1 MELSSISGAVSNVQS
16 ITKTGS
22 TQQSESGFSNILSE
36 AIDYIEETEAEQ
48 QAANDALLTGESDDI
63 HTALIAAQKAEIA
76 VSYAVQIRNKLIESY
91 DSILNMQV

>member
-1 MELSSISGAVSNVQS
+1 MELSSISNAVSS
-16 ITKTGS
+16 IQGIAKTGS
-22 TQQSESGFSNILSE
+22 ATQSENGFSNILSE
-36 AIDYIEETEAEQ
+36 AIDNIEETEAAQ

-76 VSYAVQIRNKLIESY
+76 VSYAVEIRNKVIESY